1 MAIND
6 FSNQNIQ
13 DTYQR
18 VVQTDGTNLADGTGS
33 LLPISFEGNDVI
45 IPGALRA
52 ESYIV
57 SESIIVASSGST
69 RFGNDTGRT
78 FNSFHHGKVS
88 VYKQKDEVSQ
98 KNALYFARK
107 IPLTKSNKGMQ
118 ILEVASNVD
127 IQDTLDT
134 INAMQYYSETSFLA
148 KLWNRI
154 RYGTP
159 MSLKT

>member
-1 MAIND
+1 M
-6 FSNQNIQ
+6 
-13 DTYQR
+13 
-18 VVQTDGTNLADGTGS
+18 VVKL
-33 LLPISFEGNDVI
+33 
-45 IPGALRA
+45 LRA
-52 ESYIV
+52 LIMLQPMIRAIWSLAHQFGANIV
-57 SESIIVASSGST
+57 RVRKEET

-134 INAMQYYSETSFLA
+134 INAMQYYSETSFLGR
-148 KLWNRI
+148 LWNRI

-159 MSLKT
+159 MSLKTLVIYLGSA